1 MQEKV
6 EAYCRYHELLKKGSG
21 ILVAC
26 SGGPDS
32 LALLELMIRFSKRY
46 KLKVAAAHFEH
57 GIRGEDSLADA
68 AFVADYCKKRQIP
81 CFMSAAD
88 VPALSREQGISL
100 ELMARKLRYEFLE
113 KTLAE
118 QKLDYIAV
126 AHHADDQAE
135 TVFMR
140 ILRGTGTM
148 GLAAMRPI
156 VPGGHIIR
164 PLLGVTKQ
172 EIIAWCRQIGLK
184 PRHDVTNDIPDCTR
198 NKLRLELMPR
208 LKQEFNEDITRGL
221 CQLAAV
227 AAAENDFLEAVVQR
241 YWQDTELIKRTADVK
256 GVCIAQAPF
265 VRLPLAIKRRLL
277 RRFWLALTGSSKD
290 LSFANIELMLSLME
304 HGRTGSRQELPHKY
318 AVEIV
323 YGFLQGKKIS
333 DDSKKAVPLQTAV
346 KIPGRTRF
354 GNIICEAKVLLGS
367 ELPVK
372 TQANEYYLVLSKAKN
387 LVFRSRQPGDRMR
400 LAIGH
405 RKIKDILIDA
415 KIARDKR
422 DELPL
427 LVSGSEVLWLVGY
440 RRSSYCTNIDVSK
453 KYVYFKIEKGDGN
466 YHDA

>member
-6 EAYCRYHELLKKGSG
+6 EAYCRYHGLFKEGSG

-57 GIRGEDSLADA
+57 GIRGENSLADA
-68 AFVADYCKKRQIP
+68 AFVAGYCKKRQIP

-88 VPALSREQGISL
+88 VPALSRKQGLSL

-140 ILRGTGTM
+140 VLRGTGTM
-148 GLAAMRPI
+148 GLAAMRPL

-172 EIIAWCRQIGLK
+172 EIVAWCKQNGLK
-184 PRHDVTNDIPDCTR
+184 PRHDATNDIPDCTR
-198 NKLRLELMPR
+198 NKLRLDLMPR

-227 AAAENDFLEAVVQR
+227 AAAENDFLEAAVQR
-241 YWQDTELIKRTADVK
+241 YWQDTELIRRVADVK
-256 GVCIAQAPF
+256 GVCIAQTPF

-277 RRFWLALTGSSKD
+277 RRFWLELTGSSKD
-290 LSFANIELMLSLME
+290 LSFANIELLLRLME

-318 AVEIV
+318 VAEIV
-323 YGFLQGKKIS
+323 YGFLQGKKLIAV
-333 DDSKKAVPLQTAV
+333 SKKAVPKVAV
-346 KIPGRTRF
+346 KIPGRTRW
-354 GNIICEAKVLLGS
+354 GNITCEAKVLLGQ
-367 ELPVK
+367 ELPAK
-372 TQANEYYLVLSKAKN
+372 TLANEFYLELSQAKK
-387 LVFRSRQPGDRMR
+387 LIFRSRQPGDRMH
-400 LAIGH
+400 LAFGH

-422 DELPL
+422 DRVPL

-440 RRSSYCTNIDVSK
+440 RRSSYCANIDVSK
-453 KYVYFKIEKGDGN
+453 KYVYLKIEKEEVN
-466 YHDA
+466 CHDA